1 MSAFFDSKPY
11 FQRLLRPT
19 TRGLARAG
27 VTANQVT
34 VATITL
40 SLAAGAAVA
49 LWPERRWPLLIVPCA
64 LLARLAFN
72 HIDGMLAREHGMKTP
87 LGGMINELG
96 DAICDAALYLPLAAV
111 PGVSPWLVVPA
122 AFLGLLSEMTGLS
135 ALAIAA
141 ERRFDGPLAKKP
153 RGVLFGVAAL
163 VLGLGVAPG
172 PWLDLVLLG
181 VIVLSAATVLNRGRR
196 ALERVSP

>member
-1 MSAFFDSKPY
+1 LTS
-11 FQRLLRPT
+11 
-19 TRGLARAG
+19 
-27 VTANQVT
+27 
-34 VATITL
+34 
-40 SLAAGAAVA
+40 
-49 LWPERRWPLLIVPCA
+49 
-64 LLARLAFN
+64 
-72 HIDGMLAREHGMKTP
+72 TP

-96 DAICDAALYLPLAAV
+96 DSICDAALYLPLAAV